1 MKFKSIITCVSL
13 VIFSS
18 FGAFGQIII
27 EGYTF
32 ETGNRGFL
40 SQVVVTAEHAV
51 TGDFIQQVTSENDG
65 KFVIDVP
72 PGISSVKLLGM
83 KDLFHET
90 ELLVDAKD
98 ATGGKAYVKM
108 QLKRSPGYI
117 FEITLAEKSDSVG
130 SPTNHIRDALI
141 EVYNNTTKEVVMVL
155 EDHPQ
160 PDFKVDLAKGNHYT
174 VMIRKKGYLAKRM
187 EAFVDVAGCI
197 LCFEGIGSVNP
208 GVSDNL
214 SDANSMGTLLANVE
228 LEPLFE
234 GKRIEL
240 QNIYYDLGKD
250 KIRPDAALELD
261 KAAIFLK
268 DNPQITVELGS
279 HTDARGKPDNNME
292 LSVRRAQSAVD
303 YLVNKGGIE
312 AFRINPRGYGEGSPS
327 VKCGANCTE
336 EEHARNRRSEIK
348 ILGIAPG
355 IPYKSLEKIKYEE
368 GFDEMIAAL
377 QEEGQVKIPEDGELP
392 EEIEKAI
399 NKGNATDA
407 SIANEKDN
415 GKAKAKG
422 KGRGKAKGKGK
433 GKAKAKGKGKAQDSA
448 KEKSNIKE
456 AGEMSNL
463 EKRILEKS
471 KAAELEKETV
481 IRATEQ
487 IEKASAS
494 SETMSEK
501 VGKNVEVEKDDVQEK
516 ITEKV
521 MDEVEETVEV
531 KTPKTAVKQQT
542 NNETESLTNEVTKS
556 ENYTGHKIVVGFRK
570 SPIEADH
577 KLYTSY
583 PDLSVYQ
590 AKAGYYLYMTG
601 NYSDKVEAERGL
613 QALKEIDKNVYLVEF
628 DNGNRVN

>member
-13 VIFSS
+13 AIFSS

-40 SQVVVTAEHAV
+40 SQVVITAEDAV
-51 TGDFIQQVTSENDG
+51 SGDFIQQVTSDNDG
-65 KFVIDVP
+65 KFVIDVA
-72 PGISSVKLLGM
+72 PGISSVKLVGM

-90 ELLVDAKD
+90 EVLVDAKE
-98 ATGGKAYVKM
+98 AKAGKAYVKM

-117 FEITLAEKSDSVG
+117 FEITLAEKADSVG
-130 SPTNHIRDALI
+130 SPTNHIRNALI

-174 VMIRKKGYLAKRM
+174 VMIRKKGFLTKRM

-197 LCFEGIGSVNP
+197 LCFEGIGQITP

-240 QNIYYDLGKD
+240 PNIYYDLGKA

-261 KAAIFLK
+261 KAAIFLH

-279 HTDARGKPDNNME
+279 HTDARGKADKNME
-292 LSVRRAQSAVD
+292 LSIRRAQSAVD
-303 YLVNKGGIE
+303 YLVNKGGVD
-312 AFRINPRGYGEGSPS
+312 AFRINARGYGEGSLS
-327 VKCGANCTE
+327 VKCGSNCTE

-392 EEIEKAI
+392 KDIEKAI
-399 NKGNATDA
+399 K
-407 SIANEKDN
+407 
-415 GKAKAKG
+415 
-422 KGRGKAKGKGK
+422 
-433 GKAKAKGKGKAQDSA
+433 
-448 KEKSNIKE
+448 KEEPAESVEEND
-456 AGEMSNL
+456 EMSNL
-463 EKRILEKS
+463 EKSMLEKAKAVEATKS
-471 KAAELEKETV
+471 KVKESTKQLENSAGVVKE
-481 IRATEQ
+481 
-487 IEKASAS
+487 
-494 SETMSEK
+494 MSEK
-501 VGKNVEVEKDDVQEK
+501 AVEKVKELD
-516 ITEKV
+516 V
-521 MDEVEETVEV
+521 MDEKEAKMKEELAEEKVTQMDDDVIEEKKAAAAVREV
-531 KTPKTAVKQQT
+531 VVDEQIS
-542 NNETESLTNEVTKS
+542 EISKS
-556 ENYTGHKIVVGFRK
+556 DSNKYTGHKIVVAFRR
-570 SPIEADH
+570 SPIEKDH
-577 KLYTSY
+577 QLHTSF

-601 NYSDKVEAERGL
+601 DFEDRAKAEEQIQL
-613 QALKEIDKNVYLVEF
+613 LKETNPNVYLVEF

>member
-13 VIFSS
+13 AIFSS
-18 FGAFGQIII
+18 FGAFSQIII

-40 SQVVVTAEHAV
+40 SQVVVTAENAS
-51 TGDFIQQVTSENDG
+51 TGDFIQQVTSDNDG
-65 KFVIDVP
+65 KFVIEVQ

-90 ELLVDAKD
+90 EVLVDSKD
-98 ATGGKAYVKM
+98 VTGGKAYVKM

-240 QNIYYDLGKD
+240 QNIYYDLGKS

-261 KAAIFLK
+261 KAAVFLK

-279 HTDARGKPDNNME
+279 HTDARGKADNNME

-303 YLVNKGGIE
+303 YLVNKGGVE
-312 AFRINPRGYGEGSPS
+312 AFRINPRGYGEGSLS
-327 VKCGANCTE
+327 VKCGTNCTE

-368 GFDEMIAAL
+368 GFDDMIAAL

-392 EEIEKAI
+392 EEIEKAL
-399 NKGNATDA
+399 N
-407 SIANEKDN
+407 
-415 GKAKAKG
+415 KG
-422 KGRGKAKGKGK
+422 KGIDSKTVDVELTEDMEKTVKK
-433 GKAKAKGKGKAQDSA
+433 EKAQSA
-448 KEKSNIKE
+448 KK
-456 AGEMSNL
+456 ADAEMSNL
-463 EKRILEKS
+463 EKSILEKS
-471 KAAELEKETV
+471 KASDVQKETV
-481 IRATEQ
+481 ARTVEQ
-487 IEKASAS
+487 AEKAATKVKRKSKIAVKDVQQDEIPKVEEVVVQEDS
-494 SETMSEK
+494 SEKMIK
-501 VGKNVEVEKDDVQEK
+501 EVKES
-516 ITEKV
+516 
-521 MDEVEETVEV
+521 VEV
-531 KTPKTAVKQQT
+531 KKPMKAVKQQV
-542 NNETESLTNEVTKS
+542 NIEAESLKDAASNSDK
-556 ENYTGHKIVVGFRK
+556 YTGHKIVVAFRRA
-570 SPIEADH
+570 PIGEDH
-577 KLYTSY
+577 ELHTSF

-601 NYSDKVEAERGL
+601 DYTDKAEAEASV
-613 QALKEIDKNVYLVEF
+613 QALKETNPNVYLVEF

>member
-13 VIFSS
+13 AIFSS

-40 SQVVVTAEHAV
+40 SQVVVTAEDAV
-51 TGDFIQQVTSENDG
+51 TGDFIQQVTSDNDG
-65 KFVIDVP
+65 KFVIEVQ
-72 PGISSVKLLGM
+72 PGISSVKLMGM

-90 ELLVDAKD
+90 EVLVDSKD
-98 ATGGKAYVKM
+98 VTGGKAYVKM

-160 PDFKVDLAKGNHYT
+160 PDFKVDLTKGNHYT
-174 VMIRKKGYLAKRM
+174 VMIRKQGYLTKRM
-187 EAFVDVAGCI
+187 EAFVDVEGCI
-197 LCFEGIGSVNP
+197 LCFEGIGQITP

-234 GKRIEL
+234 GKSIEL

-261 KAAIFLK
+261 KAAIFLN

-279 HTDARGKPDNNME
+279 HTDARGKAENNME
-292 LSVRRAQSAVD
+292 LSMRRAQSAVK
-303 YLVNKGGIE
+303 YLVDKGGVE
-312 AFRINPRGYGEGSPS
+312 AFRLNARGYGESSLS
-327 VKCGANCTE
+327 VKCGTNCTE
-336 EEHARNRRSEIK
+336 DEHARNRRSEIK
-348 ILGIAPG
+348 ILGIAAG

-399 NKGNATDA
+399 NKGNDTDA
-407 SIANEKDN
+407 SIANKKAN
-415 GKAKAKG
+415 G
-422 KGRGKAKGKGK
+422 KGKGK
-433 GKAKAKGKGKAQDSA
+433 GKANGEAKANGKGKGKARDSA
-448 KEKSNIKE
+448 KDSALEKANVKE

-481 IRATEQ
+481 NRATEQ
-487 IEKASAS
+487 IEEVSAS

-501 VGKNVEVEKDDVQEK
+501 VVKNVEVEKVEMQEK
-516 ITEKV
+516 IKEEV
-521 MDEVEETVEV
+521 MNEVEETVAV
-531 KTPKTAVKQQT
+531 KTPKTAVKQQVNT
-542 NNETESLTNEVTKS
+542 KAESLTNKVTKS
-556 ENYTGHKIVVGFRK
+556 ENYTGHKIVVAFRR
-570 SPIEADH
+570 SVLDADH
-577 KLYTSY
+577 ELHTLF

-601 NYSDKVEAERGL
+601 DYTDKAEAEASV
-613 QALKEIDKNVYLVEF
+613 QALKETNPNVYLVEF